1 MEITLSE
8 RAEYVEGLLDKKMG
22 FDFAKAKLYS
32 IMADENEAFMLTLVQ
47 EHDDIYTLLDSRN
60 TLRVAKV
67 SDYIVVA
74 TCGWA
79 SPRNF
84 EEPNDQD
91 NLAPSEHPER
101 RRVRLVIMV
110 SKEGM
115 ASCLRFSDSPDE
127 VITDSGRAVGGLA
140 TALYDLIME
149 AQT

>member
-1 MEITLSE
+1 MEITLLE
-8 RAEYVEGLLDKKMG
+8 RAEYIEGLLNKKMG

-32 IMADENEAFMLTLVQ
+32 IIEDGDNVSMTLAQ
-47 EHDDIYTLLDSRN
+47 EHDDIYDLLDSRN
-60 TLRVAKV
+60 ALRVAKV
-67 SDYIVVA
+67 SNYIVVA

-84 EEPNDQD
+84 EEPSEQD

-127 VITDSGRAVGGLA
+127 VITDNGQAVGGLA
-140 TALYDLIME
+140 TALYDLIIE
-149 AQT
+149 AQP